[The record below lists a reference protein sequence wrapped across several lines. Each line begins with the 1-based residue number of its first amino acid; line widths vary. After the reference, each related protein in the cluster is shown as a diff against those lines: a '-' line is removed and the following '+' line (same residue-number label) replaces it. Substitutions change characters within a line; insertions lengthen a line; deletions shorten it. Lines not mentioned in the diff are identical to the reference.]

1 MEFEG
6 LKQFLEARGIEHH
19 PDAGIKPY
27 LTMAVGGNVGMIV
40 VIERYS
46 HLKELLIYL
55 HNHSGRYPFVLL
67 GGGSNV
73 IFPDEHSRLVVI
85 INRTSD
91 IAREENHILRVN
103 SGVLISD
110 LMEWNI
116 RNNIGG
122 MDFLAGIPG
131 TVGGAAAVNAGAFGR
146 SISAILEKA
155 EIVTRDGEVKMVD
168 NNYFCFTYRN
178 SVFKYGD
185 EVILNVFLKYIDAES
200 AAVKAAVEEKLLYR
214 KENHPCSGFRS
225 AGCFFKN
232 PIINGKKTSA
242 GQLIE
247 QLGFKGMI
255 FKRLRVSKDHANFV
269 INSGGASFEDIKALE
284 DQVVGRAFQ
293 ERGIKLEREVIYIS
307 PAGKK
312 Y

>member
-1 MEFEG
+1 MEFAD
-6 LKQFLEARGIEHH
+6 LKKFLDARGIEHH
-19 PDAGIKPY
+19 LDAGIKPY
-27 LTMAVGGNVGMIV
+27 LTMAVGGNVGMIA

-46 HLKELLIYL
+46 HLRELLIYL
-55 HNHSGRYPFVLL
+55 HNQKGGYPFVLL

-73 IFPDEHSRLVVI
+73 IFPDEYSRLVVI
-85 INRTSD
+85 INRTPG
-91 IAREENHILRVN
+91 IAREGNHILRVN
-103 SGVLISD
+103 SGVLLGD

-116 RNNIGG
+116 RDNIGG

-131 TVGGAAAVNAGAFGR
+131 TVGGAAAVNAGAFGQ

-155 EIVTRDGEVKMVD
+155 EIVTRQGEVKMVD

-178 SVFKYGD
+178 SLFKYGD
-185 EVILNVFLKYIDAES
+185 EVILDVFLKYIDVEG
-200 AAVKAAVEEKLLYR
+200 AAVKAAVEEKLIYR
-214 KENHPCSGFRS
+214 KENHPGSGIRS

-232 PIINGKKTSA
+232 PIISGKKTSA

-255 FKRLRVSKDHANFV
+255 FKRLRVSRDHANFV
-269 INSGGASFEDIKALE
+269 INNGGAAFEDLKALE
-284 DQVVGRAFQ
+284 DRIVGKVFKKK
-293 ERGIKLEREVIYIS
+293 GIKLEREVIYIS
-307 PAGKK
+307 PEGRK